1 LLLLFQI
8 VITKADNSD
17 MSLDFGMLPEECAK
31 EISLKFRNPGTAS
44 IPLKLITVHQVITI
58 VVLLS

>member
-1 LLLLFQI
+1 

-17 MSLDFGMLPEECAK
+17 MSLDFGVLPEECAK

-44 IPLKLITVHQVITI
+44 IPLKLVTVHQVIT